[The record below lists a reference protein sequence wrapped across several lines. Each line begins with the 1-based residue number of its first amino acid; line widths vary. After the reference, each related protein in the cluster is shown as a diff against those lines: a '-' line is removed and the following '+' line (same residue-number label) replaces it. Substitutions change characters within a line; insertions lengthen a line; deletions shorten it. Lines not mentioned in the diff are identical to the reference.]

1 MENSSPTTL
10 MFGGIMLASI
20 SLKLQKDY
28 TYIFYIAVIT
38 GLVLFVAGIIKYIK
52 QRKDFM

>member
-20 SLKLQKDY
+20 SLKLQKNY
-28 TYIFYIAVIT
+28 PYIFYIAVIA
-38 GLVLFVAGIIKYIK
+38 GLVLFIVGIIKYIK

>member
-20 SLKLQKDY
+20 SLKLQKKY
-28 TYIFYIAVIT
+28 PYIFYIAVIA
-38 GLVLFVAGIIKYIK
+38 GLVLFITGIIKYIK
-52 QRKDFM
+52 QRRDFM